1 MMRPLVVI
9 IGMIGV
15 VAMPGPAS
23 AHSGFAGATGFTGGL
38 LHPLFVPTHILAV
51 AALGLLIGQ
60 QAPRWGR
67 AVPIVYVIAMVAG
80 LGAIALAAVATL
92 AENTL
97 LGLATIIGLLVALA
111 RPLPRSIGWLLGGAV
126 GLSLGL
132 DSPPDAIPLTQAY
145 VTMLGTALGAAI
157 ILLALVQVTSRL
169 RRDWQRIG
177 MRIFGSWIA
186 ASAILMLAFRLVR

>member
-1 MMRPLVVI
+1 
-9 IGMIGV
+9 
-15 VAMPGPAS
+15 
-23 AHSGFAGATGFTGGL
+23 
-38 LHPLFVPTHILAV
+38 
-51 AALGLLIGQ
+51 LLIGQ

-97 LGLATIIGLLVALA
+97 LGLAAVAGLLVALA

-126 GLSLGL
+126 GLARGL
-132 DSPPDAIPLTQAY
+132 NSPPEAIPLTQAY

-157 ILLALVQVTSRL
+157 ILLALVQVASRL

-186 ASAILMLAFRLVR
+186 ASAILMLALRLAR

>member
-9 IGMIGV
+9 ICMIV
-15 VAMPGPAS
+15 VLAMPDTAS

-38 LHPLFVPTHILAV
+38 LHPLLVLAHILVV

-67 AVPIVYVIAMVAG
+67 AVPIVYIIAMIVG
-80 LGAIALAAVATL
+80 LGAIALAAVVTL
-92 AENTL
+92 AEDIL
-97 LGLATIIGLLVALA
+97 LGLAAVAGLLVALA
-111 RPLPRSIGWLLGGAV
+111 RPLPRWIGWLLSGAV
-126 GLSLGL
+126 GLALGF

-145 VTMLGTALGAAI
+145 VTMFGTALGAAV
-157 ILLALVQVTSRL
+157 ILLALVQVASRL
-169 RRDWQRIG
+169 RRDWQRIS

-186 ASAILMLAFRLVR
+186 ASAILVLVLRLAR

>member
-1 MMRPLVVI
+1 MVRPLVI
-9 IGMIGV
+9 IICMIV
-15 VAMPGPAS
+15 VLALPGTAS
-23 AHSGFAGATGFTGGL
+23 AHSGYAGATGFTGGL
-38 LHPLFVPTHILAV
+38 LHPLFVPAHILAV

-60 QAPRWGR
+60 QAPRWGC
-67 AVPIVYVIAMVAG
+67 AVPVVYVIAIIAG
-80 LGAIALAAVATL
+80 LGAIALAVVAML

-97 LGLATIIGLLVALA
+97 LGLAAVTGLLVALA
-111 RPLPRSIGWLLGGAV
+111 RPLRRSIGWLLGGAV

-157 ILLALVQVTSRL
+157 ILLALVQVASRL

-177 MRIFGSWIA
+177 MRIFGSWLA
-186 ASAILMLAFRLVR
+186 ASAILMLALRLTR